1 MISRQPNLR
10 TRTYPRMVKASYS
23 NVQYISQAIE
33 YNKTYVDNELD
44 GRQQRGQMLEWVKT
58 KARVA
63 ERQVEGRK

>member
-1 MISRQPNLR
+1 MF
-10 TRTYPRMVKASYS
+10 KASYS

-58 KARVA
+58 KASVS
-63 ERQVEGRK
+63 ERQVYLRK